1 MKTIRGK
8 RVHRRTCRWS
18 VNIYWY
24 VIIVGSNYVG
34 YGWNL
39 VAQSAPANYIC
50 EMTLEDA
57 KNKRIEDRD
66 FGNIH
71 LYVIKQNILSFN
83 YYKSLFLVL
92 F

>member
-1 MKTIRGK
+1 
-8 RVHRRTCRWS
+8 
-18 VNIYWY
+18 
-24 VIIVGSNYVG
+24 VG